1 MAEPVKVFREEEET
15 PESYRARI
23 RALVEKDHVS
33 AARRLV
39 KEACHRF
46 PNDPKLAYWQDVL
59 APAKVIAMSPAREV
73 DRSAEIRWLDTYGPS
88 YKGEWLAVL
97 GDRLLG
103 HSRNLSELV
112 SELKKNPTRISPLL
126 QYIPDID

>member
-1 MAEPVKVFREEEET
+1 MAEPVKVSREEET
-15 PESYRARI
+15 PESYVGRI
-23 RALVEKDHVS
+23 RALVEKEHVS

-39 KEACHRF
+39 KEACLQY
-46 PNDPKLAYWQDVL
+46 PDDSALARWQDL
-59 APAKVIAMSPAREV
+59 LGPAKVTGLSPASGV
-73 DRSAEIRWLDTYGPS
+73 DRSVEIRWLDTYGPS

-103 HSRNLSELV
+103 HSKNLSELV
-112 SELKKNPTRISPLL
+112 TELKKKPTQVSPLL